1 MRILLG
7 EISSYKAIVI
17 AKYIS
22 AKYPNV
28 EIWAYDNKP
37 LISKLHTKYVN
48 KCVFIPFKSTEEYI
62 VSLAKYIG
70 ENNID
75 VFIPVHSD
83 YIGIILQ
90 HKDKFGNTL
99 NYLGRYEDYV
109 QLHEKDR
116 LMSIARQ
123 LNVTIPIE
131 YKSFAD
137 AQYPFVLKPNN
148 LSSAKGVKYIWND
161 KDKEGIRNINESMIC
176 QQYIQGQGCGYE
188 VYCENGKIITE
199 YGHLRLAEWPIT
211 GGSSVLRSGYTHP
224 DMRVIAEKILAHIPW
239 TGFAMF
245 EFKLT
250 ENNRLVLIEVNP
262 RIWGSINQALQ
273 NNIPLFQSILG
284 TPQVGTNDNIAPLR
298 TCLKPYIW
306 MAMFRY
312 ALIGKIN
319 VLCDY
324 FAHYRQTRNDINFFK
339 DPLGVMSVFLRKI
352 I

>member
-28 EIWAYDNKP
+28 EIWAYDYKP
-37 LISKLHTKYVN
+37 LISKLHTRYVQ
-48 KCVFIPFKSTEEYI
+48 KCVFVPFKSLEEYI
-62 VSLAKYIG
+62 VSLSNYIR

-83 YIGIILQ
+83 YIGTILQ

-116 LMSIARQ
+116 LMSIAGQ
-123 LNVTIPIE
+123 LDIRIPIE

-137 AQYPFVLKPNN
+137 AQCPFVVKPNN
-148 LSSAKGVKYIWND
+148 LSSAKGVKYIWTD
-161 KDKEGIRNINESMIC
+161 QDKECIYDINDGMIC

-211 GGSSVLRSGYTHP
+211 GGSSVLRTGYIHP
-224 DMRVIAEKILAHIPW
+224 DMRVVAEKILSHTPW
-239 TGFAMF
+239 TGFVMF

-250 ENNRLVLIEVNP
+250 ENNQLVLIEVNP

-273 NNIPLFQSILG
+273 NDVPLFQSILG
-284 TPQVGTNDNIAPLR
+284 TPTAEENNNIIPLR

-312 ALIGKIN
+312 ALKGKTK
-319 VLCDY
+319 VMCDY
-324 FAHYRQTRNDINFFK
+324 FAHYKHTRNDINFWK
-339 DPLGVMSVFLRKI
+339 DPLGVISVFLRKI

>member
-22 AKYPNV
+22 EKYPNI
-28 EIWAYDNKP
+28 EIWAYDNKL
-37 LISKLHTKYVN
+37 LISRLHTRYVQN
-48 KCVFIPFKSTEEYI
+48 YIFIPFKSIEGYI
-62 VSLAKYIG
+62 VSLSKYIR
-70 ENNID
+70 ENDID

-83 YIGIILQ
+83 YIGTILQ
-90 HKDKFGNTL
+90 HKDKFGKSL

-109 QLHEKDR
+109 HLHEKDR
-116 LMSIARQ
+116 LMSIAQQ
-123 LNVTIPIE
+123 LNITIPIE
-131 YKSFAD
+131 YKSFAE

-161 KDKEGIRNINESMIC
+161 KDKESIDNLNDNMIC

-188 VYCENGKIITE
+188 VYCENGRIITE

-211 GGSSVLRSGYTHP
+211 GGSSVLRTGYIHP
-224 DMRVIAEKILAHIPW
+224 DMRIVAEKILSRIAW

-250 ENNRLVLIEVNP
+250 NNNQLVLIEVNP

-273 NNIPLFQSILG
+273 NNVPLFKSILG
-284 TPQVGTNDNIAPLR
+284 SPEVDTSNNTAPLR

-312 ALIGKIN
+312 ALKGEIN
-319 VLCDY
+319 VMCDY
-324 FAHYRQTRNDINFFK
+324 FAHFKHTRNDINFFK
-339 DPLGVMSVFLRKI
+339 DPLGVISVFLRKI